1 MRYKINYLKIYLFII
16 FFSFN
21 YIKNLNAEISNN
33 IVVMVGDEM
42 ITSYD
47 LEQEKLY
54 LSLINQININSLNK
68 KQLDDMAK
76 DSLIREKV
84 KLNVINKQKNLV
96 IDDDFISIN
105 IKQIYKKLGL
115 NSLDELKYLINKYNL
130 NYEEFVN
137 KITIELKWNQII
149 YSLFSNK
156 IQIDKDKIDKK
167 IRLILNENEEEEFLI
182 SEIFLIGKNKKELN
196 DKIIKV
202 QESILEIGFNNT
214 AIKYSSSDTS
224 KNGGELGWISESQIS
239 EKILAQI
246 KITNSGNLTK
256 PIELSGGN
264 LIIQVKN
271 KRSTKKKIDIK
282 QKFNE
287 IVKAEQNYQLNNFS
301 IYYFQK
307 IKNNI
312 VIRNN

>member
-1 MRYKINYLKIYLFII
+1 MRYKINYLKIFLFII

-84 KLNVINKQKNLV
+84 KSNVINKQKNLV

-105 IKQIYKKLGL
+105 IKQVYKKLGL

-137 KITIELKWNQII
+137 KIVIELKWNQII

-167 IRLILNENEEEEFLI
+167 ISLILNENEEKEFLI

-224 KNGGELGWISESQIS
+224 KNGGELGWVSESQIS
-239 EKILAQI
+239 EKILGQI
-246 KITNSGNLTK
+246 KITNTGNITQ

-271 KRSTKKKIDIK
+271 KRNTKKKIDIK
-282 QKFNE
+282 QKFDE

>member
-1 MRYKINYLKIYLFII
+1 MKYKINYLKVFFFII

-21 YIKNLNAEISNN
+21 CIKNLNAEISNN
-33 IVVMVGDEM
+33 IIVMVGDEI

-47 LEQEKLY
+47 LKQEKLY
-54 LSLINQININSLNK
+54 LSLINQININSINK
-68 KQLDDMAK
+68 KQLDSMAK

-96 IDDDFISIN
+96 IADNFININ
-105 IKQIYKKLGL
+105 IKRIYKKLGL
-115 NSLDELKYLINKYNL
+115 NSFDELKYLINKNNL
-130 NYEEFVN
+130 NYKEFVN
-137 KITIELKWNQII
+137 KIVIELKWNKII

-167 IRLILNENEEEEFLI
+167 IRLIINENKEEEFLI
-182 SEIFLIGKNKKELN
+182 SEIFLIDENKKELN
-196 DKIIKV
+196 AKIIKV
-202 QESILEIGFNNT
+202 QESILEIGFKNT

-224 KNGGELGWISESQIS
+224 KNGGELGWVSESKIS
-239 EKILAQI
+239 EKILNHI
-246 KITNSGNLTK
+246 KNTKSGKITN
-256 PIELSGGN
+256 PIKLSGGN

-271 KRSTKKKIDIK
+271 KRSTKKKIDVK
-282 QKFNE
+282 QKFEE
-287 IVKAEQNYQLNNFS
+287 IVKAEQNNQLNNFS

>member
-1 MRYKINYLKIYLFII
+1 
-16 FFSFN
+16 
-21 YIKNLNAEISNN
+21 
-33 IVVMVGDEM
+33 MVGDEM

-76 DSLIREKV
+76 DSLIREKI
-84 KLNVINKQKNLV
+84 KLNVINLQEGLV

-105 IKQIYKKLGL
+105 IKQNYKRLGL
-115 NSLDELKYLINKYNL
+115 NSLDELKYLINKNNL

-137 KITIELKWNQII
+137 KIVIELKWNQII
-149 YSLFSNK
+149 YTLFSNK

-182 SEIFLIGKNKKELN
+182 SEIFLTSKNKKELN

-214 AIKYSSSDTS
+214 AIKYSSSDSS
-224 KNGGELGWISESQIS
+224 KNGGELGWVGESQIS
-239 EKILAQI
+239 ERILSQI
-246 KITNSGNLTK
+246 KITNTGNITK

-271 KRSTKKKIDIK
+271 KRNTKKKIDIK
-282 QKFNE
+282 QKFDE

>member
-1 MRYKINYLKIYLFII
+1 MRYKINYLKIFFFII

-84 KLNVINKQKNLV
+84 KLNIINLQEGLVIN
-96 IDDDFISIN
+96 DDFININ
-105 IKQIYKKLGL
+105 IKQIYERLGL
-115 NSLDELKYLINKYNL
+115 NSLDELKYQINKNNL

-137 KITIELKWNQII
+137 KIVIELKWNQII

-167 IRLILNENEEEEFLI
+167 IRLIINENKEEEFLI
-182 SEIFLIGKNKKELN
+182 SEIFLIGENKKELK

-202 QESILEIGFNNT
+202 QESILEIGFKNT
-214 AIKYSSSDTS
+214 AIKYSSYDTS
-224 KNGGELGWISESQIS
+224 KNGGELGWVGESQIS
-239 EKILAQI
+239 ERILRHI
-246 KITNSGNLTK
+246 KNTKSGNITK

-264 LIIQVKN
+264 LIIQVRN
-271 KRSTKKKIDIK
+271 KRSSKKKIDVK
-282 QKFNE
+282 QKFDE

>member
-1 MRYKINYLKIYLFII
+1 MRYKINYLKVFFFII

-105 IKQIYKKLGL
+105 I
-115 NSLDELKYLINKYNL
+115 
-130 NYEEFVN
+130 
-137 KITIELKWNQII
+137 NQVPFLL
-149 YSLFSNK
+149 SSD
-156 IQIDKDKIDKK
+156 QQTEQ
-167 IRLILNENEEEEFLI
+167 LNETSFFSRASAARSGRYI
-182 SEIFLIGKNKKELN
+182 YHRTCSSEPGCECGRPFPA
-196 DKIIKV
+196 
-202 QESILEIGFNNT
+202 SR
-214 AIKYSSSDTS
+214 SSS
-224 KNGGELGWISESQIS
+224 Q
-239 EKILAQI
+239 A
-246 KITNSGNLTK
+246 
-256 PIELSGGN
+256 
-264 LIIQVKN
+264 
-271 KRSTKKKIDIK
+271 R
-282 QKFNE
+282 
-287 IVKAEQNYQLNNFS
+287 NFC
-301 IYYFQK
+301 
-307 IKNNI
+307 
-312 VIRNN
+312 R

>member
-1 MRYKINYLKIYLFII
+1 MRYKINYLKIFLFII

-84 KLNVINKQKNLV
+84 KSNVINKQKNLV

-105 IKQIYKKLGL
+105 IKQVYKRLGL

-167 IRLILNENEEEEFLI
+167 ISLILNENEEKEFLI

-224 KNGGELGWISESQIS
+224 KNGGELGWVGESQIS
-239 EKILAQI
+239 EKILGQI
-246 KITNSGNLTK
+246 KITNTGNITQ

-271 KRSTKKKIDIK
+271 KRNTKKKIDIK
-282 QKFNE
+282 QKFDE

>member
-1 MRYKINYLKIYLFII
+1 MRYKINYLKVFFFII

-84 KLNVINKQKNLV
+84 KLNIINLQKGLV
-96 IDDDFISIN
+96 IDDDFININ
-105 IKQIYKKLGL
+105 IKQIYEKLGL
-115 NSLDELKYLINKYNL
+115 NSFDELKYLINKNNL

-137 KITIELKWNQII
+137 KITIELKWNKII

-167 IRLILNENEEEEFLI
+167 IRLIINENKEEEFLI
-182 SEIFLIGKNKKELN
+182 SEIFLIAENKKELK

-202 QESILEIGFNNT
+202 QESILEIGFKNT

-224 KNGGELGWISESQIS
+224 KNGGELGWVGESQIS
-239 EKILAQI
+239 EIILSHI
-246 KITNSGNLTK
+246 KNTKSGNITK
-256 PIELSGGN
+256 PIELSGGS
-264 LIIQVKN
+264 LIIQVRN
-271 KRSTKKKIDIK
+271 KRSTKKKINVK
-282 QKFNE
+282 QKFDE

-312 VIRNN
+312 IIRNN

>member
-1 MRYKINYLKIYLFII
+1 MRYKINYLKVFFFII

-84 KLNVINKQKNLV
+84 KLNIINLQEGLV
-96 IDDDFISIN
+96 IDDDFINMN
-105 IKQIYKKLGL
+105 IKQIYERLGL
-115 NSLDELKYLINKYNL
+115 NSFDELKYLINKNNL

-137 KITIELKWNQII
+137 KIVIELKWNQII

-167 IRLILNENEEEEFLI
+167 IRLIINENKEEEFLI
-182 SEIFLIGKNKKELN
+182 SEIFLIAENKKELK

-202 QESILEIGFNNT
+202 QESILEIGFKNT

-224 KNGGELGWISESQIS
+224 KNGGELGWVGESQIS
-239 EKILAQI
+239 ERILSHI
-246 KITNSGNLTK
+246 KNTKSGNITK
-256 PIELSGGN
+256 PIELSGGS
-264 LIIQVKN
+264 LIIQVRN
-271 KRSTKKKIDIK
+271 KRSSKKKIDVK
-282 QKFNE
+282 QKFDE